1 MKQTQLLSL
10 FSLILLLLIAGC
22 GKDTND
28 AANTASLE
36 TTEDTA
42 AAEDTDDEAN
52 AEAATELY
60 HEIGETFVMT
70 AYYADADAEVTV
82 NKVWTEPAED
92 HSEYV
97 EERIASPDENTNV
110 TFIDYSVTNISEE
123 EIGLPDLLPE
133 YTAANTEVDV
143 SYPENDLFTDEFET
157 FDYVLEPDE
166 TLDLV
171 GAVATEKND
180 AYTSAFLWNL
190 TQDTPEIVFFTP
202 QSEQKSKI
210 GTYEMGEPIYLLDY
224 EDNGNLQVVIDDVS
238 IEEEPSFEHE
248 GVDLSD
254 MSALV
259 LDITIENTIDKIQTI
274 DKILPQPVVDGEAI
288 TYTYDFNTDGNWI
301 DLYDSEGELG
311 KGDSI
316 TGKAYISVDKDKID
330 DVQLYYFHPELLL
343 FPAYSKVLN
352 YNL

>member
-259 LDITIENTIDKIQTI
+259 LDITIENTIDEIRTI
-274 DKILPQPVVDGEAI
+274 DEILPQPVVDGEAI